1 MTRFDWSLPYVSRRR
16 PIVTRSIAATSTPL
30 ADQAGREMIRRGGNA
45 AAAGADAIATGA
57 CMTVVEPAYN
67 GIGSDAFSLAWRS
80 REPHGL
86 NGSVRSPVGLNA
98 ERTISTRSKI
108 SVHRRLRLFESTD

>member
-80 REPHGL
+80 RELYGL
-86 NGSVRSPVGLNA
+86 NGSVRSPGGLN
-98 ERTISTRSKI
+98 
-108 SVHRRLRLFESTD
+108 TDYLHPK

>member
-1 MTRFDWSLPYVSRRR
+1 MTRFDWSLPYVSRRQ
-16 PIVTRSIAATSTPL
+16 PIVARSIAATSTPL

-45 AAAGADAIATGA
+45 AEAEAIATGA
-57 CMTVVEPAYN
+57 CMAVVEPAYN

-80 REPHGL
+80 RELHGL
-86 NGSVRSPVGLNA
+86 NGSGRSPVGLNT

-108 SVHRRLRLFESTD
+108 SVHRRLWLFESTD

>member
-1 MTRFDWSLPYVSRRR
+1 MTRFDWSLPYVSRRQ
-16 PIVTRSIAATSTPL
+16 PIVARSIAATSTPL

-45 AAAGADAIATGA
+45 ADAIATGA
-57 CMTVVEPAYN
+57 CMAVVEPAYN

-108 SVHRRLRLFESTD
+108 SVHRRLMLFESTD

>member
-1 MTRFDWSLPYVSRRR
+1 
-16 PIVTRSIAATSTPL
+16 
-30 ADQAGREMIRRGGNA
+30 MIRRGGNA
-45 AAAGADAIATGA
+45 AEADAIATGA

-80 REPHGL
+80 RELYGL
-86 NGSVRSPVGLNA
+86 NGSVRSPGGLNA

-108 SVHRRLRLFESTD
+108 SVYRRLRLFESTD